1 MSGIIIQLIISGIAM
16 GFIYALVGIE
26 YTLIWNASGVLN
38 FSHDKMITTGAYIF
52 GGTYIL
58 GLGMDFIPG
67 ILLSLITV
75 ALLGIVVAR
84 VIFIPL
90 RNMTMIYTIMA
101 TVMLGKIIVEA
112 IRLLWGPVPFSVPG
126 FLIGTVKAGDV
137 VISIA
142 NIAIIAAAAFCVLA
156 LQLFLYKTKPGKA
169 MRCVAQNRK
178 AAQLMGIDVRTV
190 MTVTVMISMMIC
202 CLIGLLVSPLL
213 NITTTMSNMIGLK
226 GFAAG
231 VIGGFGYLPG
241 AILGGLCIGIVENI
255 ASMVLPSVYKDIVA
269 FVLLVGFLLIRPHRN
284 YREDALTHWKS
295 DGRNRG
301 GKRE

>member
-1 MSGIIIQLIISGIAM
+1 MFGILIQLIVSGIAM

-126 FLIGTVKAGDV
+126 FLIGTVKVGDV

-169 MRCVAQNRK
+169 MRCVVQNRK

-269 FVLLVGFLLIRPHRN
+269 FVLLVGFLLIRP
-284 YREDALTHWKS
+284 AGIT
-295 DGRNRG
+295 
-301 GKRE
+301 GKTR

>member
-1 MSGIIIQLIISGIAM
+1 MFGILIQLIVSGIAM

-38 FSHDKMITTGAYIF
+38 FSHDMITTGAYIF

-269 FVLLVGFLLIRPHRN
+269 FVLLVGFLLIRP
-284 YREDALTHWKS
+284 AGIT
-295 DGRNRG
+295 
-301 GKRE
+301 GKTR

>member
-1 MSGIIIQLIISGIAM
+1 MFGILIQLIVSGIAM

-126 FLIGTVKAGDV
+126 FLIGTVKVGDV

-226 GFAAG
+226 WFAAG

-269 FVLLVGFLLIRPHRN
+269 FVLLVGFLLIRP
-284 YREDALTHWKS
+284 AGIT
-295 DGRNRG
+295 
-301 GKRE
+301 GKTR

>member
-1 MSGIIIQLIISGIAM
+1 MFGILIQLIVSGIAM

-269 FVLLVGFLLIRPHRN
+269 FVLLVGFLLIRP
-284 YREDALTHWKS
+284 AGIT
-295 DGRNRG
+295 G
-301 GKRE
+301 

>member
-1 MSGIIIQLIISGIAM
+1 MFGILIQLIVSGIAM

-126 FLIGTVKAGDV
+126 FLIGTVKVGDV

-241 AILGGLCIGIVENI
+241 AILGGLCIGIVGNI

-269 FVLLVGFLLIRPHRN
+269 FVLLVGFLLIRP
-284 YREDALTHWKS
+284 AGIT
-295 DGRNRG
+295 
-301 GKRE
+301 GKTR

>member
-1 MSGIIIQLIISGIAM
+1 MFGILIQLIVSGIAM

-126 FLIGTVKAGDV
+126 FLIGTVKVGDV

-269 FVLLVGFLLIRPHRN
+269 FVLLVGFLLIRP
-284 YREDALTHWKS
+284 AGIT
-295 DGRNRG
+295 
-301 GKRE
+301 GKTR

>member
-1 MSGIIIQLIISGIAM
+1 MFGILIQLIVSGIAM
-16 GFIYALVGIE
+16 GFIYALGIE

-269 FVLLVGFLLIRPHRN
+269 FVLLVGFLLIRP
-284 YREDALTHWKS
+284 AGIT
-295 DGRNRG
+295 
-301 GKRE
+301 GKTR

>member
-1 MSGIIIQLIISGIAM
+1 MIGILIQLIVSGIAM

-90 RNMTMIYTIMA
+90 RNMTMIYTIIA

-269 FVLLVGFLLIRPHRN
+269 FVLLVGFLLIRP
-284 YREDALTHWKS
+284 AGIT
-295 DGRNRG
+295 
-301 GKRE
+301 GKTR

>member
-1 MSGIIIQLIISGIAM
+1 MVGILIQLIVSGIAM

-38 FSHDKMITTGAYIF
+38 FSHDKLITLGAYIF
-52 GGTYIL
+52 GGTYII
-58 GLGMDFIPG
+58 GLGMGYVPG

-75 ALLGIVVAR
+75 ALIGLVIAR

-90 RNMTMIYTIMA
+90 RNMTMIYTIMS
-101 TVMLGKIIVEA
+101 TVMLGKIIIEF
-112 IRLLWGPVPFSVPG
+112 IRLFWGPVPFSVPG
-126 FLIGTVKAGDV
+126 FLIGTVKIGSV

-142 NIAIIAAAAFCVLA
+142 NIAIIIVAALCVGA

-169 MRCVAQNRK
+169 MRCVAQNRN
-178 AAQLMGIDVRTV
+178 ASQLMGIDVKHVMMITV
-190 MTVTVMISMMIC
+190 AISMMIC

-213 NITTTMSNMIGLK
+213 NISTTMSNMIGLK

-241 AILGGLCIGIVENI
+241 AIVGGLVIGIIENL

-269 FVLLVGFLLIRPHRN
+269 FVLLVAFLLIRPKGI
-284 YREDALTHWKS
+284 T
-295 DGRNRG
+295 
-301 GKRE
+301 GKTR

>member
-1 MSGIIIQLIISGIAM
+1 MFGIMIQLIVSGIAM

-38 FSHDKMITTGAYIF
+38 FSHDKLITLGAYIF
-52 GGTYIL
+52 GGTYIV
-58 GLGMDFIPG
+58 GMGMGFIPG
-67 ILLSLITV
+67 TILSLITV
-75 ALLGIVVAR
+75 AVLGAIIAK

-101 TVMLGKIIVEA
+101 TVMLGKIIVEG
-112 IRLLWGPVPFSVPG
+112 IRLYWGPVPFAVPG
-126 FLIGTVKAGDV
+126 FLIGTVKVGGI
-137 VISIA
+137 VISVA
-142 NIAIIAAAAFCVLA
+142 NIAIIIAASICVCA

-169 MRCVAQNRK
+169 MRCVAQNRN
-178 AAQLMGIDVRTV
+178 ASQLMGIDVKTV
-190 MTVTVMISMMIC
+190 MIITVAISMMIC

-213 NITTTMSNMIGLK
+213 NISTTMSNMIGLK

-241 AILGGLCIGIVENI
+241 AIVGGLVIGVVENV

-269 FVLLVGFLLIRPHRN
+269 FVLLVVFLLIRPKGI
-284 YREDALTHWKS
+284 T
-295 DGRNRG
+295 
-301 GKRE
+301 GKTR

>member
-1 MSGIIIQLIISGIAM
+1 MFGILIQLIVSGIAM

-90 RNMTMIYTIMA
+90 RNMTMIYTIIA

-142 NIAIIAAAAFCVLA
+142 NIAIIAAAAFCVL
-156 LQLFLYKTKPGKA
+156 
-169 MRCVAQNRK
+169 AQNRK

-269 FVLLVGFLLIRPHRN
+269 FVLLVGFLLIRP
-284 YREDALTHWKS
+284 AGIT
-295 DGRNRG
+295 
-301 GKRE
+301 GKTR

>member
-1 MSGIIIQLIISGIAM
+1 MFGILIQLIVSGIAM
-16 GFIYALVGIE
+16 GVIYALVGIE

-126 FLIGTVKAGDV
+126 FLIGTVKVGDV

-269 FVLLVGFLLIRPHRN
+269 FVLLVGFLLIRP
-284 YREDALTHWKS
+284 AGIT
-295 DGRNRG
+295 
-301 GKRE
+301 GKTR

>member
-1 MSGIIIQLIISGIAM
+1 MFGILIQLIVSGIAM

-126 FLIGTVKAGDV
+126 FLIGTVKVGDV

-269 FVLLVGFLLIRPHRN
+269 FVLLVGFLLICS
-284 YREDALTHWKS
+284 AL
-295 DGRNRG
+295 
-301 GKRE
+301 

>member
-1 MSGIIIQLIISGIAM
+1 MVGILIQLIVSGIAM

-38 FSHDKMITTGAYIF
+38 FSHDKLITLGAYIF
-52 GGTYIL
+52 GGTYIS
-58 GLGMDFIPG
+58 GLGVGYVPG
-67 ILLSLITV
+67 IILSLITV
-75 ALLGIVVAR
+75 ALVGLVIAR

-101 TVMLGKIIVEA
+101 TVMLGKIIIEF
-112 IRLLWGPVPFSVPG
+112 IRLFWGPVPFSVPG
-126 FLIGTVKAGDV
+126 FLVGTVKVGGI

-142 NIAIIAAAAFCVLA
+142 NIAIIVVAAVCVGA

-169 MRCVAQNRK
+169 MRCVAQNRN
-178 AAQLMGIDVRTV
+178 ASQLMGIDVKYVMMITV
-190 MTVTVMISMMIC
+190 AISMMIC

-213 NITTTMSNMIGLK
+213 NISTTMSNMIGLK

-241 AILGGLCIGIVENI
+241 AIIGGLVIGVVENL

-269 FVLLVGFLLIRPHRN
+269 FVLLVAFLLIRPKGI
-284 YREDALTHWKS
+284 T
-295 DGRNRG
+295 
-301 GKRE
+301 

>member
-1 MSGIIIQLIISGIAM
+1 MFGILIQLIVSGIAM

-137 VISIA
+137 VIS
-142 NIAIIAAAAFCVLA
+142 IAIIAAAAFCVLA

-269 FVLLVGFLLIRPHRN
+269 FVLLVGFLLIRP
-284 YREDALTHWKS
+284 AGIT
-295 DGRNRG
+295 
-301 GKRE
+301 GKTR

>member
-1 MSGIIIQLIISGIAM
+1 M
-16 GFIYALVGIE
+16 
-26 YTLIWNASGVLN
+26 IWNASGVLN

-126 FLIGTVKAGDV
+126 FLIGTVKVGDV

-269 FVLLVGFLLIRPHRN
+269 FVLLVGFLLIRP
-284 YREDALTHWKS
+284 AGIT
-295 DGRNRG
+295 
-301 GKRE
+301 GKTR

>member
-1 MSGIIIQLIISGIAM
+1 MFGILIQLIVSGIAM

-213 NITTTMSNMIGLK
+213 NITTTTSNMIGLK

-269 FVLLVGFLLIRPHRN
+269 FVLLVGFLLIRP
-284 YREDALTHWKS
+284 AGIT
-295 DGRNRG
+295 
-301 GKRE
+301 GKTR

>member
-1 MSGIIIQLIISGIAM
+1 MVGILIQLIVSGIAM
-16 GFIYALVGIE
+16 GVIYALVGIE

-38 FSHDKMITTGAYIF
+38 FSHDKLITLGAYIF
-52 GGTYIL
+52 GGTYII
-58 GLGMDFIPG
+58 GLGMGYVPG
-67 ILLSLITV
+67 IILSLITV
-75 ALLGIVVAR
+75 ALIGLVIAR

-101 TVMLGKIIVEA
+101 TVMLGKIIIEFV
-112 IRLLWGPVPFSVPG
+112 RLFWGPVPFSVPG
-126 FLIGTVKAGDV
+126 FLIGTVKVGGV

-142 NIAIIAAAAFCVLA
+142 NIAIIVVAALCVGA

-169 MRCVAQNRK
+169 MRCVAQNRN
-178 AAQLMGIDVRTV
+178 ASQLMGIDVKYVMMITV
-190 MTVTVMISMMIC
+190 AISMMIC

-213 NITTTMSNMIGLK
+213 NISTTMTNMIGLK

-241 AILGGLCIGIVENI
+241 AIIGGLVIGIIENL

-269 FVLLVGFLLIRPHRN
+269 FVLLVAFLLIRPKGI
-284 YREDALTHWKS
+284 T
-295 DGRNRG
+295 
-301 GKRE
+301 GKTR

>member
-1 MSGIIIQLIISGIAM
+1 MFGILIQLIVSGIAM

-169 MRCVAQNRK
+169 MRCVAQNRI
-178 AAQLMGIDVRTV
+178 AAQLMGFDVRTV

-255 ASMVLPSVYKDIVA
+255 ASMVLPSVYKDLVA
-269 FVLLVGFLLIRPHRN
+269 FVLLVGFLLIWP
-284 YREDALTHWKS
+284 AGIT
-295 DGRNRG
+295 
-301 GKRE
+301 GKTR

>member
-1 MSGIIIQLIISGIAM
+1 MIGILIQLIVSGIAM

-38 FSHDKMITTGAYIF
+38 FSHDKLITLGAYIF

-58 GLGMDFIPG
+58 GLGMGYGPG
-67 ILLSLITV
+67 IILSLITV
-75 ALLGIVVAR
+75 ALIGLVIAR
-84 VIFIPL
+84 AIFIPL

-101 TVMLGKIIVEA
+101 TVMLGKIIIEFV
-112 IRLLWGPVPFSVPG
+112 RLFWGPVPFSVPG
-126 FLIGTVKAGDV
+126 FLIGTVKIGSV

-142 NIAIIAAAAFCVLA
+142 NIAIIIVAALCVGA

-169 MRCVAQNRK
+169 MRCVAQNRN
-178 AAQLMGIDVRTV
+178 ASQLMGIDVKHVMMITV
-190 MTVTVMISMMIC
+190 AISMMIC

-213 NITTTMSNMIGLK
+213 NISTTMSNMIGLK

-241 AILGGLCIGIVENI
+241 AIIGGLVIGIIENL

-269 FVLLVGFLLIRPHRN
+269 FVLLVAFLLIRPKGI
-284 YREDALTHWKS
+284 T
-295 DGRNRG
+295 
-301 GKRE
+301 GKTR

>member
-1 MSGIIIQLIISGIAM
+1 MFGILIQLIVSGIAM

-202 CLIGLLVSPLL
+202 CLIGLLVSLLL

-269 FVLLVGFLLIRPHRN
+269 FVLLVGFLLIRP
-284 YREDALTHWKS
+284 AGIT
-295 DGRNRG
+295 
-301 GKRE
+301 GKTR

>member
-1 MSGIIIQLIISGIAM
+1 MVGILIQLIVSGIAM

-38 FSHDKMITTGAYIF
+38 FSHDKLITLGAYIF
-52 GGTYIL
+52 GGTYII
-58 GLGMDFIPG
+58 GLGMGYVPG
-67 ILLSLITV
+67 IILSSITV
-75 ALLGIVVAR
+75 ALIGLVIAR
-84 VIFIPL
+84 LIFIPL

-101 TVMLGKIIVEA
+101 TVMLGKIIIEF
-112 IRLLWGPVPFSVPG
+112 IRLFWGPVPFSVPG
-126 FLIGTVKAGDV
+126 FLVGTVKVGGI

-142 NIAIIAAAAFCVLA
+142 NIAIIVVAAVCVGA

-169 MRCVAQNRK
+169 MRCVAQNRN
-178 AAQLMGIDVRTV
+178 ASQLMGIDVKYVMMITV
-190 MTVTVMISMMIC
+190 AISMMIC

-213 NITTTMSNMIGLK
+213 NISTTMSNMIGLK

-241 AILGGLCIGIVENI
+241 AIIGGLVIGIVENL

-269 FVLLVGFLLIRPHRN
+269 FVLLVVFLLIRPKGI
-284 YREDALTHWKS
+284 T
-295 DGRNRG
+295 
-301 GKRE
+301 GKTR

>member
-1 MSGIIIQLIISGIAM
+1 MVGILIQLIVSGIAM

-38 FSHDKMITTGAYIF
+38 FSHDKLITLGAYIF
-52 GGTYIL
+52 GGTYII
-58 GLGMDFIPG
+58 GLGMGYVPG
-67 ILLSLITV
+67 IILSLITV
-75 ALLGIVVAR
+75 ALIGLVIAR

-101 TVMLGKIIVEA
+101 TVMLGKIIIEF
-112 IRLLWGPVPFSVPG
+112 IRLFWGPVPFSVPG
-126 FLIGTVKAGDV
+126 FLIGTVKIGSV

-142 NIAIIAAAAFCVLA
+142 NIAIIVVAALCVGA

-169 MRCVAQNRK
+169 MRCVAQNRN
-178 AAQLMGIDVRTV
+178 ASQLMGIDVKYVMMITV
-190 MTVTVMISMMIC
+190 AISMMIC

-213 NITTTMSNMIGLK
+213 NISTTMSNMIGLK

-241 AILGGLCIGIVENI
+241 AIIGGLVIGIIENL

-269 FVLLVGFLLIRPHRN
+269 FVLLVAFLLIRPKGI
-284 YREDALTHWKS
+284 T
-295 DGRNRG
+295 
-301 GKRE
+301 GKTR

>member
-1 MSGIIIQLIISGIAM
+1 MFGILIQLIVSGIAM

-90 RNMTMIYTIMA
+90 MNMTMIYTIMA

-269 FVLLVGFLLIRPHRN
+269 FVLLVGFLLIRP
-284 YREDALTHWKS
+284 AGIT
-295 DGRNRG
+295 
-301 GKRE
+301 GKTR

>member
-1 MSGIIIQLIISGIAM
+1 MVGILIQLIVSGIAM

-26 YTLIWNASGVLN
+26 YTLIWNAPGVLN
-38 FSHDKMITTGAYIF
+38 FSHDKLITLGAYIF
-52 GGTYIL
+52 GGTYII
-58 GLGMDFIPG
+58 GLGMGYVPG
-67 ILLSLITV
+67 IILSLITV
-75 ALLGIVVAR
+75 ALIGLVIAR

-101 TVMLGKIIVEA
+101 TVMLGKIIIEFV
-112 IRLLWGPVPFSVPG
+112 RLFWGPVPFSVPG
-126 FLIGTVKAGDV
+126 FLIGTVKVGGV

-142 NIAIIAAAAFCVLA
+142 NIAIIVVAALCVGA

-169 MRCVAQNRK
+169 MRCVAQNRN
-178 AAQLMGIDVRTV
+178 ASQLMGIDVKHVMMITV
-190 MTVTVMISMMIC
+190 AISMMIC

-213 NITTTMSNMIGLK
+213 NISTTMSNMIGLK

-241 AILGGLCIGIVENI
+241 AIIGGLVIGIIENL

-269 FVLLVGFLLIRPHRN
+269 FVLLVAFLLIRPKGI
-284 YREDALTHWKS
+284 T
-295 DGRNRG
+295 
-301 GKRE
+301 GKTR